1 MKKIDLKY
9 KIILIIISGASA
21 LSLLFFSVKYNW
33 DTTYILRDIFYFPIN
48 IVTSNSNK
56 IVFENRCLELQ
67 EEVNELKKLLEI
79 NNSLS
84 DFSIVSSTVINRNT
98 SYWNNELTINKG
110 RKDNIKK
117 GMAVIDSNGLIGR
130 IEHVSFTTSI
140 VKLITNY
147 NSNNKISV
155 KIWTDD
161 NTSIN
166 KVLETDSNNN
176 LIISGIDNNFD
187 IKEGMKVTTS
197 GLSDIY
203 PSGINI
209 GTIDKIEDDK
219 FGISKKAY
227 VKHSGDL
234 NNIRFVSVLIRG

>member
-9 KIILIIISGASA
+9 KIILIIISGGIVF
-21 LSLLFFSVKYNW
+21 SLLFFSVKYNW

-48 IVTSNSNK
+48 IVTNNSNK
-56 IVFENRCLELQ
+56 TVIEDRCLELQ
-67 EEVNELKKLLEI
+67 EEVNELKKLLEL

-84 DFSIVSSTVINRNT
+84 DFTFVSSTVINRNT

-110 RKDNIKK
+110 SNDNIKK

-130 IEHVSFTTSI
+130 VEHVSFTTSI

-147 NSNNKISV
+147 SNNNKISV
-155 KIWTDD
+155 KIWADD
-161 NTSIN
+161 NISIN
-166 KVLETDSNNN
+166 KVLEVDSNNN
-176 LIISGIDNNFD
+176 LIISGIDNSII
-187 IKEGMKVTTS
+187 IKAGMKVTTS

-203 PSGINI
+203 PSGITV
-209 GTIDKIEDDK
+209 GTIDRIEDDK

-227 VKHSGDL
+227 VKHSGNL
-234 NNIRFVSVLIRG
+234 ENIRFVLVLIRG

>member
-9 KIILIIISGASA
+9 KMILIMISGGIVF
-21 LSLLFFSVKYNW
+21 SLLFFSIKYNF
-33 DTTYILRDIFYFPIN
+33 DTTSILRDIFYFPIN
-48 IVTSNSNK
+48 VVTSNSNK
-56 IVFENRCLELQ
+56 TILEDRCLELQ
-67 EEVNELKKLLEI
+67 EEVTELKKLLEL

-84 DFSIVSSTVINRNT
+84 DFTFVSSTVINRNT

-110 RKDNIKK
+110 LNDNIKE

-130 IEHVSFTTSI
+130 IKHVSLTTSVI
-140 VKLITNY
+140 ELITNY
-147 NSNNKISV
+147 STNNKISV
-155 KIWTDD
+155 KIWKDD

-166 KVLETDSNNN
+166 KVLEVDINNN

-187 IKEGMKVTTS
+187 LKEGSKVTTS

-203 PSGINI
+203 PSGITI
-209 GTIDKIEDDK
+209 GTIDKIENDK

-234 NNIRFVSVLIRG
+234 DNIRFVSVLIRG